1 VNHRVIER
9 PAARYGRQRL
19 AGRSRRRLVAVL
31 FVVIVAAGV
40 ALALVAY
47 QRLGTGEVKGDLG
60 GYRLVGAD
68 GVEITISVTREDPSR
83 PVVCIVRARSVDG
96 AEVGRREI
104 LVPPSTAETVQ
115 VTTMVKATRQ
125 PVVGDVYGCGTEVP
139 GYLKTP

>member
-1 VNHRVIER
+1 MIER

-19 AGRSRRRLVAVL
+19 AVGSRRRLVAVL
-31 FVVIVAAGV
+31 FVVIVAVGV

-60 GYRLVGAD
+60 GYRLVGDD
-68 GVEITISVTREDPSR
+68 GVEVTISVTRQDPSR

-115 VTTMVKATRQ
+115 VEAVVSATRP

-139 GYLKTP
+139 GYLRAP